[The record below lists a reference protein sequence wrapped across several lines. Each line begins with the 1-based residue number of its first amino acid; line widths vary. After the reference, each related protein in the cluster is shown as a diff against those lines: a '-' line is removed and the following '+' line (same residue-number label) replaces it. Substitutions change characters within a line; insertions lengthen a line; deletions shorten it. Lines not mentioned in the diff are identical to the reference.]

1 MKLTI
6 LTENTVNRRGFLA
19 EHGLS
24 VLVEAAGRRILF
36 DTGQSGVYLHNAKR
50 LGTALDGLDGIVLS
64 HGHYDHTGGLEE
76 FPYELPPIF
85 VREKA
90 FEEKLTGSREKGT
103 YRDIGIPWR
112 NGSDGENRGQECADR
127 DGTENT
133 GRECAGRDG
142 ADCGARRIDRTRL
155 AKEGILRLTGEREEI
170 FPDVFTVGKI
180 RCRLPQ
186 EPVPQSFF
194 IRRADGL
201 IRDEMEDEQLLVIRT
216 PEGLA
221 VFAGCAHAGILNC
234 LERVKEAFPGE
245 RLWLLLAGMHLRG
258 CGQERLRATVEG
270 LRACRFDWI
279 IPPALHR
286 HRSDRADAGGI
297 WRKMPSG

>member
-76 FPYELPPIF
+76 FPYELPPVF

-112 NGSDGENRGQECADR
+112 NGAD
-127 DGTENT
+127 
-133 GRECAGRDG
+133 
-142 ADCGARRIDRTRL
+142 ADCGARHIDRTRL

-170 FPDVFTVGKI
+170 FPDIFVVGKI

-221 VFAGCAHAGILNC
+221 VVAGCAHAGILNC

-258 CGQERLRATVEG
+258 CGQERLCATVEG

-279 IPPALHR
+279 IPLHCTGIEAIAR
-286 HRSDRADAGGI
+286 MREEFGEKCLPGEAGRVI
-297 WRKMPSG
+297 SL

>member
-6 LTENTVNRRGFLA
+6 LTENMVNRRGFLA

-76 FPYELPPIF
+76 FPYELPPVF

-112 NGSDGENRGQECADR
+112 NGAD
-127 DGTENT
+127 
-133 GRECAGRDG
+133 

-180 RCRLPQ
+180 RSRVPQ
-186 EPVPQSFF
+186 EPAPQSFF

-258 CGQERLRATVEG
+258 CGQERLRTTVER

-279 IPPALHR
+279 IPLHCTGIEAIAR
-286 HRSDRADAGGI
+286 MREEFGEKCLPGEAGRVI
-297 WRKMPSG
+297 SL